1 MNVRNFLALAC
12 GGIVALVVYL
22 GGAAIVLVAMHGIPL
37 GATGAP
43 PGRGDLVANLALG
56 LVASV
61 LGAIL
66 AMRLSRSPAR
76 VNALVLGLCLG
87 AGAVAGFGKE
97 SSQWP
102 GWFGV
107 AMAATCMAGATGAV
121 LIAPR
126 RG

>member
-1 MNVRNFLALAC
+1 MRM
-12 GGIVALVVYL
+12 GRGRRIV
-22 GGAAIVLVAMHGIPL
+22 GAASLVML
-37 GATGAP
+37 
-43 PGRGDLVANLALG
+43 
-56 LVASV
+56 
-61 LGAIL
+61 
-66 AMRLSRSPAR
+66 
-76 VNALVLGLCLG
+76 LG